1 MPHKDFDRDT
11 IDSDHS
17 LLTTF
22 AMPKSKAWRTLVKE
36 REASRGRGLRGGML
50 AQAKAPAKQTLQSRN
65 RRAPTGP
72 PPGYP
77 KTTDVGKVEYPVPK
91 YTNPLLSL
99 AWNGSAR
106 GDCPMC
112 YVFDTVL
119 PSRQFDRTN
128 PFHGDK
134 ELPLSESDD
143 KDIVDVDGQG
153 EGLMPCD
160 VKEFSYVYFTHLKRT
175 WLNDFRSIHLF
186 QCEIFG
192 HNFLSWAKGDT

>member
-1 MPHKDFDRDT
+1 
-11 IDSDHS
+11 
-17 LLTTF
+17 
-22 AMPKSKAWRTLVKE
+22 
-36 REASRGRGLRGGML
+36 
-50 AQAKAPAKQTLQSRN
+50 
-65 RRAPTGP
+65 
-72 PPGYP
+72 
-77 KTTDVGKVEYPVPK
+77 
-91 YTNPLLSL
+91 
-99 AWNGSAR
+99 
-106 GDCPMC
+106 MC

-192 HNFLSWAKGDT
+192 HNFLSWAKGDTRQVMKGDLKTINGKPELSFRPLQVPAPL